1 MKSSEISLR
10 ACENCKK
17 SFQPKNLQHKLCSN
31 KCRRAYQQMRYA
43 KTFSPKPP
51 LKLTCQYC
59 NQQFSTKQP
68 NQKLCSQKCREEYSK
83 EYWKKKRAGCTPV
96 SSIEMRRCG
105 ICAKKFLPKTTRH
118 KYCSDDC
125 RNMVKYVGLEVDTAD
140 TVRVSKIPK
149 GSYVY
154 AWFKDNEPLPFYI
167 GKGNESRAWDRHKGA
182 GGLNAWCETVRSTA
196 KNFQIKI
203 VRDNLT
209 DEGAI
214 LIEATLINFFSSC
227 GVRLA
232 NSLSGTTRQETPPL
246 ILGDINDA

>member
-10 ACENCKK
+10 PCENCKK

-31 KCRRAYQQMRYA
+31 KCRRAYQQMRYDKA
-43 KTFSPKPP
+43 FSPKPPPKPP
-51 LKLTCQYC
+51 LKLNCQYC

-68 NQKLCSQKCREEYSK
+68 NQKLCSQKCREEYSN
-83 EYWKKKRAGCTPV
+83 TLL
-96 SSIEMRRCG
+96 SSPREMRCCA
-105 ICAKKFLPKTTRH
+105 ICAKKFLPKHVNH
-118 KYCSDDC
+118 KYCSHDC
-125 RNMVKYVGLEVDTAD
+125 RDMVQYVRSEVETVD

-154 AWFKDNEPLPFYI
+154 AWFKDNESLPFYI
-167 GKGNESRAWDRHKGA
+167 GKGNQSRAWDCHKGV

-203 VRDNLT
+203 IRENLT